1 MKHTILSKHYMK
13 IKLRLIVILAIG
25 FSTLATAQS
34 RDKYNMWFQY
44 LLSAKLT
51 DKSTLTALS
60 QYRSFDLAYD
70 TRLFLV
76 SAYVD
81 YEIANDV
88 KPAAGFMF
96 LILDSYKSDNSKKER
111 YEKRP
116 FQQVSLGGNIGRTSV
131 SHRFRVEERFIS
143 NPDEF
148 VVRLRYLISLRIP
161 FNKAG
166 EKEKF
171 YGILKNEIRMNV
183 VKEDPFDSNR
193 LTAGI
198 GIKTGKNSAIEIAFI
213 NQLET
218 GSTSNYGFIGY
229 RNSFDWRKKN
239 KN

>member
-1 MKHTILSKHYMK
+1 MK
-13 IKLRLIVILAIG
+13 IKFKLIIILQ
-25 FSTLATAQS
+25 LALTSQVHAQS
-34 RDKYNMWFQY
+34 RDNYNMWFQY
-44 LLSAKLT
+44 LMSARLT

-81 YEIANDV
+81 YEVAHEV

-96 LILDSYKSDNSKKER
+96 LVLDSYKSDNTKKER

-116 FQQVSLGGNIGRTSV
+116 FQQVTLGGNIGRTSV

-143 NPDEF
+143 NPNDF
-148 VVRLRYLISLRIP
+148 IVRLRYLISLRIP
-161 FNKAG
+161 FNSAG
-166 EKEKF
+166 EKEKL
-171 YGILKNEIRMNV
+171 YGILKDEIRMNV

-198 GIKTGKNSAIEIAFI
+198 GVKVGKNSAIEVAFI

-218 GSTSNYGFIGY
+218 GSTSNYGYIGY
-229 RNSFDWRKKN
+229 RNSFDWRKNKN
-239 KN
+239 K

>member
-1 MKHTILSKHYMK
+1 MKVKLS
-13 IKLRLIVILAIG
+13 LITFFLLGASQFVM
-25 FSTLATAQS
+25 AQS
-34 RDKYNMWFQY
+34 RDSYNMWFQY
-44 LLSAKLT
+44 LMSAKLT

-81 YEIANDV
+81 YEVANEV
-88 KPAAGFMF
+88 RPAVGAMF
-96 LILDSYKSDNSKKER
+96 LILDSYKSDNTKKER

-116 FQQVSLGGNIGRTSV
+116 FQQVSLGGNIGRTSI

-148 VVRLRYLISLRIP
+148 IVRLRYLISLRIP
-161 FNKAG
+161 FNKTG
-166 EKEKF
+166 EKERF
-171 YGILKNEIRMNV
+171 YGILKNEIRMNAS
-183 VKEDPFDSNR
+183 KEETFDSNR

-198 GIKTGKNSAIEIAFI
+198 GIKTGKNSAIEVAFI

-218 GSTSNYGFIGY
+218 GSTSNYAYIGY
-229 RNSFDWRKKN
+229 RNNFDWRKNKN
-239 KN
+239 K

>member
-1 MKHTILSKHYMK
+1 MK
-13 IKLRLIVILAIG
+13 IKFRLIIILMLGMIR
-25 FSTLATAQS
+25 LASAQS
-34 RDKYNMWFQY
+34 RDNYNMWFQY
-44 LLSAKLT
+44 LMSARLT

-81 YEIANDV
+81 YEIANEV

-96 LILDSYKSDNSKKER
+96 LVLDSYKPDQSKKER

-116 FQQVSLGGNIGRTSV
+116 FQQVTLGGSIGRTSV

-148 VVRLRYLISLRIP
+148 IVRLRYLISLRIP
-161 FNKAG
+161 FNRAG
-166 EKEKF
+166 EKEKL
-171 YGILKNEIRMNV
+171 YGILKNELRMNV
-183 VKEDPFDSNR
+183 VTEDPFDSNR
-193 LTAGI
+193 LTAGF
-198 GIKTGKNSAIEIAFI
+198 GMKVGKNAAIEVAFI

-239 KN
+239 KNK

>member
-1 MKHTILSKHYMK
+1 MK
-13 IKLRLIVILAIG
+13 IKFKLIVILL
-25 FSTLATAQS
+25 LAMSWQIDAQS
-34 RDKYNMWFQY
+34 RDNYNMWFQY
-44 LLSAKLT
+44 LMSAKLT

-81 YEIANDV
+81 YEVANEV

-96 LILDSYKSDNSKKER
+96 LVLDSYKSDNSKKER

-116 FQQVSLGGNIGRTSV
+116 FQQVTLGGNIGRTSV

-148 VVRLRYLISLRIP
+148 IVRLRYLISLRIP
-161 FNKAG
+161 FNRAG
-166 EKEKF
+166 EKEKL
-171 YGILKNEIRMNV
+171 YGILKNELRMNV

-193 LTAGI
+193 LTAGL
-198 GIKTGKNSAIEIAFI
+198 GIKVGKNSAVEVAFI

-218 GSTSNYGFIGY
+218 GSTSNYAYIGY

-239 KN
+239 KNK

>member
-1 MKHTILSKHYMK
+1 MK
-13 IKLRLIVILAIG
+13 IKFKLIIILL
-25 FSTLATAQS
+25 LALTSQVHAQS
-34 RDKYNMWFQY
+34 RDNYNMWFQY
-44 LLSAKLT
+44 LMSARLT

-76 SAYVD
+76 SAYID
-81 YEIANDV
+81 YEVAHEV

-96 LILDSYKSDNSKKER
+96 LVLDSYKSDNTKKER

-116 FQQVSLGGNIGRTSV
+116 FQQVTLGGNIGRTSV

-143 NPDEF
+143 NPNDF
-148 VVRLRYLISLRIP
+148 IVRLRYLISLRIP
-161 FNKAG
+161 FNRAG
-166 EKEKF
+166 EKEKL
-171 YGILKNEIRMNV
+171 YGILKDEIRMNV

-198 GIKTGKNSAIEIAFI
+198 GVKVGKNSAIEVAFI

-218 GSTSNYGFIGY
+218 GSTSNYGYIGY
-229 RNSFDWRKKN
+229 RNSFDWRKNKN
-239 KN
+239 K

>member
-1 MKHTILSKHYMK
+1 MK
-13 IKLRLIVILAIG
+13 IKFKLIIILLLIVT
-25 FSTLATAQS
+25 SQVRAQS
-34 RDKYNMWFQY
+34 RDNYNMWFQY
-44 LLSAKLT
+44 LMSARLT

-81 YEIANDV
+81 YEVAHEV

-96 LILDSYKSDNSKKER
+96 LVLDSYKSDNTKKER

-116 FQQVSLGGNIGRTSV
+116 FQQVTLGGNIGRTSV

-143 NPDEF
+143 NPNDF
-148 VVRLRYLISLRIP
+148 IVRLRYLISLRIP
-161 FNKAG
+161 FNRSG
-166 EKEKF
+166 EKEKL

-183 VKEDPFDSNR
+183 VKEEPFDSNR
-193 LTAGI
+193 LTAGL
-198 GIKTGKNSAIEIAFI
+198 GIKVGKNSAIELAFI

-218 GSTSNYGFIGY
+218 GSTSNYGYIGY
-229 RNSFDWRKKN
+229 RNSFDWRKNKN
-239 KN
+239 K

>member
-1 MKHTILSKHYMK
+1 MK
-13 IKLRLIVILAIG
+13 IKFRLTIILLLAIIG
-25 FSTLATAQS
+25 QAKAQS
-34 RDKYNMWFQY
+34 RDNYNMWFQY
-44 LLSAKLT
+44 LMSARLT

-76 SAYVD
+76 SAYLD
-81 YEIANDV
+81 YEVANDV

-96 LILDSYKSDNSKKER
+96 LVLDSYKSDSSKKER

-116 FQQVSLGGNIGRTSV
+116 FQQVTLGGNIGRTSV

-148 VVRLRYLISLRIP
+148 IVRLRYLISLRIP
-161 FNKAG
+161 LNRAG
-166 EKEKF
+166 EKEKL
-171 YGILKNEIRMNV
+171 YGILKNELRMNV

-198 GIKTGKNSAIEIAFI
+198 GIKVGKNSAIEVAFI

-218 GSTSNYGFIGY
+218 GSTSNYGYVGY

-239 KN
+239 KNK

>member
-1 MKHTILSKHYMK
+1 MKVKLS
-13 IKLRLIVILAIG
+13 LITFFLLGASQFVI
-25 FSTLATAQS
+25 AQS
-34 RDKYNMWFQY
+34 RDSYNMWFQY
-44 LLSAKLT
+44 LMSAKLT

-81 YEIANDV
+81 YEVANEV
-88 KPAAGFMF
+88 RPAVGAMF
-96 LILDSYKSDNSKKER
+96 LILDSYKSDNTKKER

-116 FQQVSLGGNIGRTSV
+116 FQQVSLGGNIGRTSI

-148 VVRLRYLISLRIP
+148 IVRLRYLISLRIP
-161 FNKAG
+161 FNKTG
-166 EKEKF
+166 EKERF
-171 YGILKNEIRMNV
+171 YGILKNEIRMNAS
-183 VKEDPFDSNR
+183 KEETFDSNR

-198 GIKTGKNSAIEIAFI
+198 GIKTGKNSAIEVAFI

-218 GSTSNYGFIGY
+218 GSTSNYAYIGY
-229 RNSFDWRKKN
+229 RNNFDWRKNKN
-239 KN
+239 K

>member
-1 MKHTILSKHYMK
+1 MK
-13 IKLRLIVILAIG
+13 IKLSLITFFLLVISQ
-25 FSTLATAQS
+25 FTYAQS
-34 RDKYNMWFQY
+34 RDTYNMWFQY
-44 LLSAKLT
+44 LMSAKLT

-76 SAYVD
+76 STYVD
-81 YEIANDV
+81 YEVAHEV
-88 KPAAGFMF
+88 RPALGMMF

-116 FQQVSLGGNIGRTSV
+116 FQQVSLGGNIGRTTI

-148 VVRLRYLISLRIP
+148 IVRLRYLISLRIP
-161 FNKAG
+161 FNRAG

-171 YGILKNEIRMNV
+171 YGILKNEIRMNAS
-183 VKEDPFDSNR
+183 KEETFDSNR
-193 LTAGI
+193 ITAGI
-198 GIKTGKNSAIEIAFI
+198 GIKTGKNSAIEVAFI

-218 GSTSNYGFIGY
+218 GSTSNYAYIGY
-229 RNSFDWRKKN
+229 RNNFDWRKNKN
-239 KN
+239 K

>member
-1 MKHTILSKHYMK
+1 MLIKYYMK
-13 IKLRLIVILAIG
+13 IKLKLIVVLLAC
-25 FSTLATAQS
+25 FSTLANAQS

-51 DKSTLTALS
+51 NKSTLTALS

-81 YEIANDV
+81 YEVANDV

-96 LILDSYKSDNSKKER
+96 LVLDSYKSDNTKKER

-116 FQQVSLGGNIGRTSV
+116 FQQVSLGGNIGRTSI

-143 NPDEF
+143 NPNDF
-148 VVRLRYLISLRIP
+148 IVRLRYLISLKIP
-161 FNKAG
+161 FNKTG
-166 EKEKF
+166 EKEKL

-183 VKEDPFDSNR
+183 VKDEPFDSNR

-198 GIKTGKNSAIEIAFI
+198 GIKTGKNSAIEVAFI

-229 RNSFDWRKKN
+229 RNNFDWRKKE
-239 KN
+239 KK